1 MESHI
6 SHMFEN
12 VLQWGQ
18 FTPPTYE
25 VLKKLESSL

>member
-6 SHMFEN
+6 SHISKN
-12 VLQWGQ
+12 ALQWGQ

-25 VLKKLESSL
+25 VLKNSNQV